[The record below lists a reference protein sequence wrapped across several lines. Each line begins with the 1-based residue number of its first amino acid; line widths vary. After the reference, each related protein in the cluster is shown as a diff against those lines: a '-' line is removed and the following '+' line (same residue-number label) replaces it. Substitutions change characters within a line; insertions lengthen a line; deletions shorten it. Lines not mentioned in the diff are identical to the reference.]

1 MKLAQQTVGLSLF
14 CAGLLAASSQAYAET
29 PAAGTGFT
37 SQEALS
43 KLFELEGN
51 SPFSTPYDG
60 TLTFS
65 AFTSKFTT
73 ANGHGYRNEL
83 KIGKKNRLPIEQ
95 THEHFSAVVTPTLP
109 SGARTIVAQYHVEGL
124 ETIVKVYVEDTD
136 EGGLLDSKAN
146 NGVFDIVAKIY
157 GTNGKDVPTAI
168 GTVRSGESF
177 DLDIKF
183 ENGYATVTGKTANN
197 GTIQTERTRIKGDN
211 RNIYFKFGDY
221 LQAFHPV
228 TNALTT
234 KPAEWDQYFRQNHID
249 GSEIKFSHTRFVR
262 D

>member
-1 MKLAQQTVGLSLF
+1 MNLLQRTCGLSLL
-14 CAGLLAASSQAYAET
+14 CAGLLAATHAYAEA
-29 PAAGTGFT
+29 PAAFT
-37 SQEALS
+37 PKDSLE

-51 SPFSTPYDG
+51 SPFSSPYDG

-83 KIGKKNRLPIEQ
+83 KIGKKSRLPIEQ
-95 THEHFSAVVTPTLP
+95 THEHFSATVTPTLP
-109 SGARTIVAQYHVEGL
+109 NGGRTIVAQYHVEGL
-124 ETIVKVYVEDTD
+124 ETIVKVYVEDTA
-136 EGGLLDSKAN
+136 ESGLLDSKAN
-146 NGVFDIVAKIY
+146 NGVFDVVAKIY
-157 GTNGKDVPTAI
+157 GSNGKDEPTPI

-183 ENGYATVTGKTANN
+183 ENGYATVTGKTAAN
-197 GTIQTERTRIKGDN
+197 GTIQTPRTRIKGDK

-228 TNALTT
+228 TGELTI
-234 KPAEWDQYFRQNHID
+234 KPAEWDEYFRKNHID
-249 GSEIKFSHTRFVR
+249 GSQIKFSHVSFVR